1 MRPEMESR
9 MGENRAPGEGLS
21 PAVAHSTVVRG
32 RLHPPYAWVIFGI
45 AFTGLVVGW
54 GAWHSFGVFLN
65 SLLKEFGWTRAAT
78 TGCTVLFHLFHG
90 SFSVIL
96 GRMVDKQGPRRIIPA
111 FGILMGIGYIL
122 LSQTSNIWHLYVIF
136 GLIIGTGSAVVYV
149 PFISVVGRW
158 FREQQGKVM
167 GILVCATGVGVII
180 QPVAEI
186 LIHRLGWRNAYIV
199 LGVVICLVMGVAGIL
214 LRLPGE
220 QEVPGADNAD
230 NAKGPGSGRDPD
242 AERLSYSVIL
252 KLGSTWILFFTYLSD
267 AFCVLLVSSHM
278 VVHAVDQGIPSH
290 VAVYLLSVMG
300 GTSIFGRLVV
310 GTMSD
315 RFGRRIPLVVTLAL
329 IGFSLAFLP
338 FIHGLPGLVIFSV
351 FFGFA
356 WGGYVPLVPAA
367 IGEIFG
373 QNNVG
378 SVLGICVLGASV
390 GAAIGPVLGGYVFD
404 VSGSYRVAFWLGAAL
419 AWAAAGA
426 SWRLRAVPLGRRVS

>member
-1 MRPEMESR
+1 MESLA
-9 MGENRAPGEGLS
+9 GENRAPGEGTITS
-21 PAVAHSTVVRG
+21 GAQSKAVKE
-32 RLHPPYAWVIFGI
+32 RLHPPYAWVIFAV
-45 AFTGLVVGW
+45 AFAGLVVGW

-65 SLLKEFGWTRAAT
+65 SLLKDFGWSRAAT

-90 SFSVIL
+90 SFSIVL

-122 LSQTSNIWHLYVIF
+122 LSQTSSIWNLYVIF

-158 FREQQGKVM
+158 FQAQQGKVM

-199 LGVVICLVMGVAGIL
+199 LGVVICLVMGVAGTL
-214 LRLPGE
+214 LRMPGD
-220 QEVPGADNAD
+220 QEVLGADKADNAE
-230 NAKGPGSGRDPD
+230 GPGSGRDPD
-242 AERLSYSVIL
+242 AGRLPYSVIL
-252 KLGSTWILFFTYLSD
+252 RLGTTWILFFTYLSD

-290 VAVYLLSVMG
+290 VAVYLLTVMG